1 MRNRINILAVE
12 PGKAPRPVSLP
23 DTVEAA
29 EEFFGGSAELGCFLP
44 QRVMLISREDG
55 RGLAPNRCMPG
66 DGRCVRGAFLLCGI
80 PREGNRLASLSLQ
93 QREEFR
99 DVFAQPGEF
108 MTVGE
113 AAYADP
119 DEAAEAVY
127 SLWDTLKD
135 GESITV
141 TKWGGVYAG

>member
-1 MRNRINILAVE
+1 
-12 PGKAPRPVSLP
+12 
-23 DTVEAA
+23 
-29 EEFFGGSAELGCFLP
+29 
-44 QRVMLISREDG
+44 
-55 RGLAPNRCMPG
+55 
-66 DGRCVRGAFLLCGI
+66 
-80 PREGNRLASLSLQ
+80 
-93 QREEFR
+93 
-99 DVFAQPGEF
+99 